1 VIGFYGAKGILFA
14 LSARNKAMSRGGHRG
29 MRQRWEFTWK
39 AVGYGENRDEALA
52 DAKSFLNEAE
62 PSEEVLLEEGDEE

>member
-1 VIGFYGAKGILFA
+1 
-14 LSARNKAMSRGGHRG
+14 